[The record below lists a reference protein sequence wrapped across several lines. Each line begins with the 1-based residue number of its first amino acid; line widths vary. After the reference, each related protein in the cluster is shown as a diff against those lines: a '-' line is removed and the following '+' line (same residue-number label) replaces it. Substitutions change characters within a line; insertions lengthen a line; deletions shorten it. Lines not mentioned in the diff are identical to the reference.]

1 MIFIGNPRR
10 TWRKILTFKTSMTER
25 FNFWRPVRRHRPSTI
40 YDVADKPTTTAQK
53 FSSLFLTTK
62 KLNYCQKRKI
72 FHLINQKHLKK

>member
-1 MIFIGNPRR
+1 M
-10 TWRKILTFKTSMTER
+10 
-25 FNFWRPVRRHRPSTI
+25 
-40 YDVADKPTTTAQK
+40 ADKPTTTAQK